1 VLGSQTQDEGPLPGR
16 CRFDG
21 ELGDETLLVLDLSLQ
36 IIVAENWRRPFD
48 DICQLFRGESVIL
61 IVRHPC
67 LEAERRGPAGRAP
80 TVQECLVDTT
90 HFRDVRMS
98 RNESAIGEEKTEL
111 VIRMIAESFK
121 KE

>member
-1 VLGSQTQDEGPLPGR
+1 MFCSQREDESLSLRGG
-16 CRFDG
+16 RFDRK
-21 ELGDETLLVLDLSLQ
+21 LGDETLLVLDLSLQ

-48 DICQLFRGESVIL
+48 NICQLFRGESVIL

-67 LEAERRGPAGRAP
+67 LEAKRRGPACRAP